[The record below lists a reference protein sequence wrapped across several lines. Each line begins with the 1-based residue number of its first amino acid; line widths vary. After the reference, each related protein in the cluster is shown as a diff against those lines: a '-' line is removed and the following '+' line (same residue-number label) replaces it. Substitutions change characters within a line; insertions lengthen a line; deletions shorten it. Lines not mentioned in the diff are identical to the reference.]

1 MKLYIVKYAMKDM
14 DGIYTVNSENGI
26 MIYPSRKAAQDQADF
41 MNDGD
46 SFIRYA
52 WVDRFI

>member
-1 MKLYIVKYAMKDM
+1 MKLYIIKYAMKDM